1 MKEFTIIF
9 IAVVVAIPLF
19 LWFGC
24 RIEVNSGKIAVMI
37 AKTGK
42 QIPAGAIIAPDKSYK
57 GIQLEVLPEGRY
69 FKNPLFW
76 DWKIQR
82 ITTIPAGNVGVI
94 TRKYGKDISASDLSN
109 GKLFADEGEK
119 GLLRD
124 GLKPG
129 NYRINLFAND
139 IEIFPAIEIP
149 AGFVGIVTELAG
161 KTPVEKNSFL
171 VKKGEK
177 GVQPVPLQPGTYY
190 VNPYAQRIDLMDIRS
205 QRHEMYAENAL
216 HFPTS
221 DGFDMMVMLIVE
233 WAVDA
238 HRAPEVLVR
247 VGEQGANEKSNE
259 ILQKIVVPALR
270 GYGRIIGSQYSAPEY
285 ISGVSRIIFQ
295 SNLFQRVR
303 SMCNKKGVII
313 KSVLIGDIA
322 APDEIAQPI
331 REREIAKE
339 ELSRNQARI
348 LRAKADQSLARIDA
362 MIDLKK
368 LKVEAETDKL
378 QTIIAV
384 SNLQVAAMLEQEQK
398 LAVAKT
404 DLKAAALTATAVR
417 NRGKAEAEV
426 ISLSHAA
433 KADALTK
440 SANAFGS
447 GDKLSKYELTQT
459 LAGKIDTVF
468 TTDESAIGQTLNP

>member
-1 MKEFTIIF
+1 MKQFIIL
-9 IAVVVAIPLF
+9 IVAVVVAFLF
-19 LWFGC
+19 IWFGC
-24 RIEVNSGKIAVMI
+24 RIEVDSGELAVMI

-42 QIPAGAIIAPDKSYK
+42 ELPAGTIIAPDKDYK
-57 GIQLEVLPEGRY
+57 GIQLDVLSEGRY
-69 FKNPLFW
+69 FRNPLFW
-76 DWKIQR
+76 DWQIQE
-82 ITTIPAGNVGVI
+82 ITTIPAGNVGVL
-94 TRKYGKDISASDLSN
+94 TRRYGKDISAEDLSK
-109 GKLFADEGEK
+109 GKLFADETEK
-119 GLLRD
+119 GLLREV
-124 GLKPG
+124 LKPG
-129 NYRINLFAND
+129 NYRFNLFAYD
-139 IEIFPAIEIP
+139 VEIFPAVEVP
-149 AGFVGIVTELAG
+149 AGFVGIVTELAE
-161 KTPVEKNSFL
+161 KSPADKNSFV
-171 VKKGEK
+171 VKEGEK
-177 GVQPVPLQPGTYY
+177 GVQPEPLQPGTYY

-205 QRHEMYAENAL
+205 QRHEMYGENAL

-233 WAVDA
+233 WAVDS

-247 VGEQGANEKSNE
+247 VGEQGANEESNE

-285 ISGVSRIIFQ
+285 ISGASRIIFQ
-295 SNLFQRVR
+295 SNLFQRVH

-322 APDEIAQPI
+322 APEEIAQPI

-348 LRAKADQSLARIDA
+348 LRAKADQTLARIEA

-368 LKVEAETDKL
+368 KKVEAETDKL
-378 QTIIAV
+378 QAIIAV

-404 DLKAAALTATAVR
+404 DLKAAVLSAKALR
-417 NRGKAEAEV
+417 NRGKAEADV

-433 KADALTK
+433 KADALEK
-440 SANAFGS
+440 SAAAFGS
-447 GDKLSKYELTQT
+447 GEKLSKYELTQT
-459 LAGKIDTVF
+459 LAEKIDAVF
-468 TTDESAIGQTLNP
+468 TTDDSAIGQTLNP